1 MLSPKAYQ
9 RLPRDKMQVPLPQ
22 QRGSSLM
29 LNSWLSNRAKSLSPH
44 ERPHGG
50 ETAIHGNRLP
60 RQEQGQ
66 AKVAMMAPVKKDAV
80 PNGMRV
86 HHES

>member
-1 MLSPKAYQ
+1 MLSPKVNL

-29 LNSWLSNRAKSLSPH
+29 LNSWLSMRAISLLLH

-50 ETAIHGNRLP
+50 ETAIHGNHLP

-66 AKVAMMAPVKKDAV
+66 TKVAMMAPVKKDAM
-80 PNGMRV
+80 PSGMGV
-86 HHES
+86 NHES

>member
-22 QRGSSLM
+22 QRGSVLM
-29 LNSWLSNRAKSLSPH
+29 LNAWLSVRAISRSLH

-50 ETAIHGNRLP
+50 ETA
-60 RQEQGQ
+60 
-66 AKVAMMAPVKKDAV
+66 
-80 PNGMRV
+80 V
-86 HHES
+86 HTKEP